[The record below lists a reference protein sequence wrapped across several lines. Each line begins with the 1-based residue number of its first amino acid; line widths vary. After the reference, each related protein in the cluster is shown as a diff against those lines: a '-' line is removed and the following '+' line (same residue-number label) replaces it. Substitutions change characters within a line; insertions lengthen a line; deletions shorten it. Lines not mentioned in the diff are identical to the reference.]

1 MWARLLLSSIL
12 PATILAGCADLPTAD
27 EPMPGECSDTSLRLT
42 QVHLPRSGGEAAGLG
57 FDLDGDRT
65 VDNQLGALTA
75 ALAGIYSEWDP
86 EVWLADRLAQQEVHW
101 LARIDS
107 CEGTPAW
114 SARLARATDDDGDG
128 RLEIVDDG
136 AAAEGTGLVAAGG
149 TGLVPV
155 GYFADGGGMADD
167 AAWEDAP
174 SLSMSARESG
184 GGDVTLTLGM
194 AVPLGDA
201 ALAPAA
207 AFLTAELADGSRFA
221 RGIDTDDNGVV
232 TVTEL
237 RASPAVSVLLAPD
250 VDTDGDGAADA
261 ISIGFSATAR
271 AINVD
276 WSSR

>member
-12 PATILAGCADLPTAD
+12 PATILAGCADLPTD
-27 EPMPGECSDTSLRLT
+27 NEPSPGECSDTQLRLT

-86 EVWLADRLAQQEVHW
+86 ETWLADRLAQQEVHW

-114 SARLARATDDDGDG
+114 SARLARAIDDDGDG
-128 RLEIVDDG
+128 RLEIVDEG
-136 AAAEGTGLVAAGG
+136 APAQGDGLVAAGG

-155 GYFADGGGMADD
+155 GYFADGGGMAVDP
-167 AAWEDAP
+167 AWEAAP
-174 SLSMSARESG
+174 SFSVSARESG

-207 AFLTAELADGSRFA
+207 AFLTAELADGSLFA
-221 RGIDTDDNGVV
+221 RGIDTDDDGVV
-232 TVTEL
+232 SVTEL
-237 RASPAVSVLLAPD
+237 RASPAVAVLLAPD
-250 VDTDGDGAADA
+250 VDTDGDGANDA

-271 AINVD
+271 TVALE
-276 WSSR
+276 